1 MEVSLHRDAVGNA
14 VLHAIQCLPDKRHTA
29 GIIGGGNAVFGH
41 DQVTLEFLCHLANDV
56 FQCLRIDLVV
66 HLGQFCAL
74 RCRQLPLRAIKG
86 AGIVLHT
93 QKIIVFDIRQIMGE
107 LLLPCGLGKGF
118 AAGLCLQVVQR
129 KGQAH
134 LDLRAEGFDG
144 IPCGCMG
151 THHQQIT
158 FRGALA
164 DKDLRLGCAEHLCIL
179 HGSILHVF
187 HHLLEVHAHLH
198 RALGRLS
205 GRCGI
210 LGSPF
215 CHQTEPLGDRGQLQA
230 HIGLVDGAD
239 IAQLA
244 AQLFHHI
251 GHITFKILYGAF
263 GFPAALADEP
273 FRAGK
278 VQQGDDG
285 FYAMRFAAGD
295 HLAVMLDS
303 FRVELSFL
311 RLYPCPLDRKAVGVQ
326 PGIGQELDIFFVPL
340 IMVTGNAAGLRKAG
354 MGQLLLCP
362 VVTIRI
368 VALYLMGCCCS
379 TDEKAFFKF
388 LHDGS
393 PFLRVAC

>member
-1 MEVSLHRDAVGNA
+1 MEVSLHRDAVGDA
-14 VLHAIQCLPDKRHTA
+14 VLHAIQCLPDKCHTA

-129 KGQAH
+129 EGQTH
-134 LDLRAEGFDG
+134 LDLRAEDFDG

-151 THHQQIT
+151 TQHQQIT

-179 HGSILHVF
+179 HGGILHVF

-210 LGSPF
+210 LGSLF
-215 CHQTEPLGDRGQLQA
+215 CHQTEPLGDRGKLQA

-244 AQLFHHI
+244 AQLLHDI
-251 GHITFKILYGAF
+251 GCIVLKVLHGGLC
-263 GFPAALADEP
+263 FPAALADEP
-273 FRAGK
+273 LGAGK
-278 VQQGDDG
+278 VHQGDDRL
-285 FYAMRFAAGD
+285 YTVCLAAGD
-295 HLAVMLDS
+295 HLAVMLDG

-326 PGIGQELDIFFVPL
+326 PGIGQELDIFFVPM
-340 IMVTGNAAGLRKAG
+340 IMVAGNAAGLCKAG